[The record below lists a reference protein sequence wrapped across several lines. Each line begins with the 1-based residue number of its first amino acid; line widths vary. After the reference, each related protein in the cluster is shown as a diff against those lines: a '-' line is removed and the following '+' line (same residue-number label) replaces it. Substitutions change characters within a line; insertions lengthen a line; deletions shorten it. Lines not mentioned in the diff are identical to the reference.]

1 MNEGSSIGVKIVKN
15 LKELKI
21 SINSLFK
28 IYKKLLIE
36 KYIGGQEI
44 QVAVINGKAL
54 GAIELI
60 PKRKFYDY
68 KAKYSKSAK
77 TNHVMPAKIS
87 PIKYREVLKI
97 AEKTQSFKMQRSN
110 KVRF

>member
-1 MNEGSSIGVKIVKN
+1 MGTGNSSSCDKW
-15 LKELKI
+15 
-21 SINSLFK
+21 
-28 IYKKLLIE
+28 
-36 KYIGGQEI
+36 
-44 QVAVINGKAL
+44 KAL

-97 AEKTQSFKMQRSN
+97 AEKTHKVLKCRGVTRSDFKFYN
-110 KVRF
+110 NNFIY